1 MERVDRS
8 YIGKGNV
15 YLKLRGSNTGF
26 FHFGNCS
33 ALGVSFEEDKKQQK
47 DYTKPGGGNT
57 NSVSSISD
65 VTGSLTALDMTA
77 DNLAPALRG
86 AVTKIAGGT
95 QVTDE
100 ELPATGTVGEFIPF
114 GSIPDAGETITL
126 KNAVD
131 DSAIAAGVDYELTE
145 NGIVVLDNTN
155 ITTSGVKATYTKH
168 AAEVLE
174 ALVQA
179 GQEFT
184 LYFDGLNEAQSGKPV
199 NITIH
204 RLKFSPISGLP
215 FIGDEF
221 AEAEMEF
228 EILSDGAISGA
239 GLSKFMKVAQAV

>member
-15 YLKLRGSNTGF
+15 YLKLRGGNTGF

-47 DYTKPGGGNT
+47 DYTKAGGGNT

-65 VTGSLTALDMTA
+65 VTGTLTALDLTA
-77 DNLAPALRG
+77 DTLAPALRG

-100 ELPATGTVGEFIPF
+100 LLPATGTVGEFIPF
-114 GSIPDAGETITL
+114 PSIPDKGEVITL
-126 KNAVD
+126 KDATD
-131 DSAIAAGVDYELTE
+131 DSDLVEGVDYELSD
-145 NGIVVLDNTN
+145 NGFVVLNATEITN
-155 ITTSGVKATYTKH
+155 AGVKATYTKH

-174 ALVQA
+174 ALVEA
-179 GQEFT
+179 GQEFC
-184 LYFDGLNEAQSGKPV
+184 LYFDGLNEAQSGKAV